1 MFVYQPKSR
10 RLLARGG
17 SGTIA
22 EGVGGGAG
30 LVATGRGAGLRA
42 HAEEDGLDDGTV
54 QSLSALWRRE
64 LTSSV
69 HRIINTRRANLSDG
83 KG

>member
-1 MFVYQPKSR
+1 MFVYQPMSR

-22 EGVGGGAG
+22 EGVCGGAG
-30 LVATGRGAGLRA
+30 LVATGRRVGLRV

-54 QSLSALWRRE
+54 ESLSAL
-64 LTSSV
+64 
-69 HRIINTRRANLSDG
+69 
-83 KG
+83 